1 MPLFDAQFLLDA
13 LAIVLI
19 DIILAGDNAVVIA
32 MAVQALP
39 HAQRRVGILAGA
51 GLAVALR
58 VTLTFFAAQL
68 LQTQFVKLAGGALVL
83 WIGVKLLAESGGDE
97 QGRQAR
103 NIWDAM
109 WLILVADVTM
119 STDNILAIA
128 GASKGNF
135 GLVLF
140 GLALSIPFVVFASQI
155 LSGLMDRYPIIMY
168 LGSAVLGRVG
178 GEMLMTDPFVT
189 TNLHP
194 PHWSIYAAQVVLA
207 VGVVVIGWLLRKR
220 NEAAAP
226 TSDPA

>member
-1 MPLFDAQFLLDA
+1 MPLFDAQFFLDA

-39 HAQRRVGILAGA
+39 HAQRRVGIMAGA

-68 LQTQFVKLAGGALVL
+68 LQTQFVKLAGGTLVL

-109 WLILVADVTM
+109 WLILVADLTM

-128 GASKGNF
+128 GASKGSF

-155 LSGLMDRYPIIMY
+155 LSNLMDRYPAIMFI
-168 LGSAVLGRVG
+168 GSAVLGRVG
-178 GEMLMTDPFVT
+178 GEMLLTDPVVV

-194 PHWSIYAAQVVLA
+194 AHWMEYAAQAVLAIAVVLA
-207 VGVVVIGWLLRKR
+207 GWVLRKR
-220 NEAAAP
+220 NLAAAP
-226 TSDPA
+226 SSGPA